1 MSRAVVTSGGK
12 APPALPSAPDGLFEP
27 DDLAEPD
34 DLVGP
39 DGLAGPGAPA
49 PAGRA
54 TGPASRWSPGRGTT
68 VSLGA
73 LCLLAWAASIAVGMW
88 VDCGPVLHRV
98 GLAGHILALAVAFGA
113 ILVVDWVG
121 FLWLLG
127 KREIRDTGRLEAAAQ
142 PLIWGG
148 LAALLAT
155 GAMIKPDLSNPLT
168 QVKMACVL
176 VLMLNG
182 VALAPAMRRLHGLP
196 ADTRFTAMAARL
208 RARLL
213 VALTISQA
221 CWWTCI
227 LVGLLNSTLRRWG
240 GSGGS

>member
-1 MSRAVVTSGGK
+1 MSHTVVTSDGGASPAMPY
-12 APPALPSAPDGLFEP
+12 APGGMAGAGGAAP
-27 DDLAEPD
+27 
-34 DLVGP
+34 V
-39 DGLAGPGAPA
+39 
-49 PAGRA
+49 GRA
-54 TGPASRWSPGRGTT
+54 PGRRTT
-68 VSLGA
+68 LVLGV
-73 LCLLAWAASIAVGMW
+73 LCLLAWAASVTVGTW
-88 VDCGPVLHRV
+88 VDFGPVLHRI
-98 GLAGHILALAVAFGA
+98 GLSGHILAMAVSFGA

-148 LAALLAT
+148 LAVLLAT

-168 QVKMACVL
+168 QIKMVCVL
-176 VLMLNG
+176 ALMLNG
-182 VALAPAMRRLHGLP
+182 VALAPVMRRLHDLP
-196 ADTRFTAMAARL
+196 ADTRFTAVAARL

-213 VALTISQA
+213 VALCISQA

-240 GSGGS
+240 GS

>member
-1 MSRAVVTSGGK
+1 MSHTVVTSGDG
-12 APPALPSAPDGLFEP
+12 APAMPYAPDLT
-27 DDLAEPD
+27 
-34 DLVGP
+34 
-39 DGLAGPGAPA
+39 AGPEVAA

-54 TGPASRWSPGRGTT
+54 SGRRTT
-68 VSLGA
+68 LGWGV
-73 LCLLAWAASIAVGMW
+73 LCLLAWAASVTAGTW
-88 VDCGPVLHRV
+88 VDFGPILHRI
-98 GLAGHILALAVAFGA
+98 GLAGHILAMAVSFGA

-127 KREIRDTGRLEAAAQ
+127 KREIRDTGRLESAAQ

-182 VALAPAMRRLHGLP
+182 VALAPAMRRLHDLP
-196 ADTRFTAMAARL
+196 ADTRFAAVAARL
-208 RARLL
+208 RGRLL
-213 VALTISQA
+213 AALGVSQA

-240 GSGGS
+240 GA